1 MVSSQKETHREAKR
15 IGSSTLGKKPAG
27 KLNPCNLFGAKQSPK
42 KKIKV
47 PFSPRPLEKGFP
59 NEKKGETRLAH
70 ALGNG
75 WIGRDFTPAITPEPS
90 CPTF

>member
-1 MVSSQKETHREAKR
+1 MVSQKETHREAKR
-15 IGSSTLGKKPAG
+15 IGSIAISNKRAG
-27 KLNPCNLFGAKQSPK
+27 KLKPCKLFSAKQSPK

-59 NEKKGETRLAH
+59 NDKKGETRLAH
-70 ALGNG
+70 ALKHG
-75 WIGRDFTPAITPEPS
+75 WIGRDFNSAITPEPS